1 MSLSGVYSVLPTPFT
16 AQGELDLES
25 LQRVVELIVGAGV
38 DGVTA
43 LGVTGEVTRLTERER
58 AQVVETVVAQV
69 NGRARVIVG
78 ASADGVRTCVTYSK
92 EAQDRKSTRL
102 N

>member
-1 MSLSGVYSVLPTPFT
+1 MSAFVACEAGMFDTLPDMNFGGVYSVLPTPFT
-16 AQGELDLES
+16 SQGELDLES

-69 NGRARVIVG
+69 NGRARVIG
-78 ASADGVRTCVTYSK
+78 ASADGADV
-92 EAQDRKSTRL
+92 
-102 N
+102 